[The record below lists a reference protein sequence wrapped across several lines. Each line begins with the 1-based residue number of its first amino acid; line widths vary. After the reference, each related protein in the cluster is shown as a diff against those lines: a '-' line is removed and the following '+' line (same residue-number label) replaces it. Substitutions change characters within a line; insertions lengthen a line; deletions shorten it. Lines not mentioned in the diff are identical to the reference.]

1 VGGRDLEAT
10 VMENVME
17 LPKRSHILG
26 AGFEV
31 PRTVVRNDDLSSVLS
46 TSDEWIIQRSG
57 IRERHYVDDGNGS
70 SALAE
75 RAARQAIAAA
85 GLTPAD
91 IDLLI
96 CATLSSNIDFP
107 GNSSFIQQRLGL
119 GGILAFDVRNQCS
132 SFLYMLS
139 VADQYVRTGGAR
151 HVLVIGSEVHST
163 GIEYAD
169 RSRHVTVLFGDGAGA
184 VVVGPS
190 PDDNRG
196 LLTINLHSEGAHAQK
211 LCLLGPA
218 SLSKPRL
225 ALDWTPDDISGWPQM
240 DGRFVFRHAVTRMGE
255 CIEEA
260 LAAIGAGKDDIRML
274 LPHQAN
280 LRINQLVAM
289 GLGISDDRMAN
300 NIERYGNTTA
310 ATIPILL
317 AETLAAGRI
326 HDNDLVCLSAF
337 GSGFTWGAALLRW

>member
-1 VGGRDLEAT
+1 
-10 VMENVME
+10 M
-17 LPKRSHILG
+17 PKRSHILG
-26 AGFEV
+26 AGSEL
-31 PRTVVRNDDLSSVLS
+31 PRTVVTNAELSAVLD
-46 TSDEWIIQRSG
+46 TSDDWIHQRSG
-57 IRERHYVDDGNGS
+57 IRERHYVDDGEGS

-75 RAARQAIAAA
+75 RAARKAIAAA
-85 GLTPAD
+85 GLEPGD

-96 CATLSSNIDFP
+96 CATLSPDVDFP

-119 GGILAFDVRNQCS
+119 GAVLAFDVRNQCS

-163 GIEYAD
+163 GIEYTD

-190 PDDNRG
+190 PDDERG
-196 LLTINLHSEGAHAQK
+196 LLTINLHSEGAYAEK
-211 LCLLGPA
+211 LCLLGPG
-218 SLSKPRL
+218 SLRKPRL
-225 ALDWTPDDISGWPQM
+225 ALDWTPADIYGWPQM
-240 DGRFVFRHAVTRMGE
+240 DGRFVFRHAVKRMGE

-260 LAAIGAGKDDIRML
+260 LAAIGAGKDDITML

-289 GLGISDDRMAN
+289 GLGIDEDRMAN

-317 AETLAAGRI
+317 AETLDAGRI
-326 HDNDLVCLSAF
+326 HDNDLVCLAAF
-337 GSGFTWGAALLRW
+337 GSGFTWAAALLRW

>member
-1 VGGRDLEAT
+1 MG
-10 VMENVME
+10 

-31 PRTVVRNDDLSSVLS
+31 PRTVVSNDDLCAVLD
-46 TSDEWIIQRSG
+46 TNDDWIRQRSG
-57 IRERHYVDDGNGS
+57 IRERHYVDDGEGS

-75 RAARQAIAAA
+75 RAARKALAAA
-85 GLTPAD
+85 GLEPSD
-91 IDLLI
+91 VDVLI
-96 CATLSSNIDFP
+96 CATLSPDVDFP
-107 GNSSFIQQRLGL
+107 GNSSFVQQRLGL
-119 GGILAFDVRNQCS
+119 CGILAFDVRDQCS

-139 VADQYVRTGGAR
+139 VADQYVRSGGAR

-190 PDDNRG
+190 PDGERG
-196 LLTINLHSEGAHAQK
+196 LLTINLHSEGAYAQK
-211 LCLLGPA
+211 LCLLRPG
-218 SLSKPRL
+218 SLHKPRL
-225 ALDWTPDDISGWPQM
+225 ALDWTPADIDGWPQM

-255 CIEEA
+255 CIQEA
-260 LAAIGAGKDDIRML
+260 LAVIGAGKDEISML

-289 GLGISDDRMAN
+289 GLGITDDRMAN

-317 AETLAAGRI
+317 AETLDAGRI
-326 HDNDLVCLSAF
+326 HAAVLVCLGAF
-337 GSGFTWGAALLRW
+337 GSGFTWGVALLRW